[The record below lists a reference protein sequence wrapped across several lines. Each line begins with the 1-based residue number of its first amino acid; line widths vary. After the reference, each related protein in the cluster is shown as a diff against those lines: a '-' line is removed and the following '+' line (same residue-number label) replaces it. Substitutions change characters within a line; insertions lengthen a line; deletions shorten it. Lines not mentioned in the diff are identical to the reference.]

1 MNLSTRGINAIIG
14 WETGGESCYD
24 RNPEW
29 PGEASGITIG
39 IGWDLGH
46 TPATETSRAWAPH
59 LDAATLALLVSV
71 SGRKGAAAQEVL
83 PHVRHLIVPW
93 AAAMAVFE
101 AVTLPTWYMRTLR
114 IWPQVVELPGDCA
127 AALVSIVFNRGASL
141 TGDRR
146 REMAE
151 IQGLLRVGEFQQ
163 IPKVIREMQRLW
175 PDTAGLRRRR
185 RGLRRR
191 RREEADLFQSGLVP
205 AGE

>member
-1 MNLSTRGINAIIG
+1 MNLSARGIKSIIG

-151 IQGLLRVGEFQQ
+151 IQGLLRVGELKH
-163 IPKVIREMQRLW
+163 IPDAIRSMQRLW

-185 RGLRRR
+185 R
-191 RREEADLFQSGLVP
+191 EEAELFEAGLVP

>member
-1 MNLSTRGINAIIG
+1 MNLSARGIKSIIG

-71 SGRKGAAAQEVL
+71 SGRKGEAAQVVL

-101 AVTLPTWYMRTLR
+101 AVTLPTWYMRMLR
-114 IWPQVVELPGDCA
+114 IWPHAVDLPGDCA
-127 AALVSIVFNRGASL
+127 AALLSLCFNRGTSL
-141 TGDRR
+141 SGDRR
-146 REMAE
+146 KEMVE
-151 IQGLLRVGEFQQ
+151 IQLLLGGGKLDR
-163 IPKVIREMQRLW
+163 IPDQIREMQRLW

-185 RGLRRR
+185 R
-191 RREEADLFQSGLVP
+191 EEADLFEAGLVP

>member
-1 MNLSTRGINAIIG
+1 MNLLPRGIKSIIG
-14 WETGGESCYD
+14 WETGGEAYYD

-71 SGRKGAAAQEVL
+71 SGRKGEAAQVVL
-83 PHVRHLIVPW
+83 PHVRHLVVPW
-93 AAAMAVFE
+93 AAALAVFE
-101 AVTLPTWYMRTLR
+101 AVTLPTWYLRTLR
-114 IWPQVVELPGDCA
+114 IYPQAEELPGDCA
-127 AALVSIVFNRGASL
+127 AALVSLVFNRGPSL

-146 REMAE
+146 REMANIQALLKTSNLKE
-151 IQGLLRVGEFQQ
+151 IPNQF
-163 IPKVIREMQRLW
+163 REMVRLW
-175 PDTAGLRRRR
+175 PNSKGLRRRR
-185 RGLRRR
+185 E
-191 RREEADLFQSGLVP
+191 EEAELFQSGLIP